1 MQSDVKTFRGRTL
14 EELLP
19 QIREELGPDAIVLRR
34 REGLAGGVGGFFQR
48 SFVEVDARRPAPGET
63 TPEARNDRATAE
75 GLSTPGIQTLI
86 QQASPF
92 ADALSRAEGAA
103 ADRAGDVLL
112 ATAQGDGTAAAV
124 PAPAPSPPAP
134 APAPTPAPASPSPQV
149 PAGLYGPQP
158 TAPPEPAAPTPA
170 LPPAEPPAPALA
182 PAPAGVIA
190 APPEMPDRP
199 ASAATAEQRLLAAGL
214 STGLVEDVVGEAVAH
229 GLPFAQPRA
238 LKKLVRSAL
247 ARRVPVMSDLGP
259 DRRVIAVA
267 GAGGAGKT
275 ALITRLATA
284 YAAAD
289 HEVVVI
295 ALRSPDGGNGL
306 AAALEPLGVSVIA
319 ATDAAQ
325 AARRLRRREPLV
337 TLVDTPALGAG
348 DAKAAAALAP
358 ELRALGCTEVHLA
371 LPATVSAAAADEVA
385 DALAPLGLTH
395 LALTHADQ
403 TARPGAPVELAIR
416 SRRPLSY
423 LATRDSVEPADA
435 AAIAS
440 QLLS

>member
-112 ATAQGDGTAAAV
+112 ATAQGDGTAAA
-124 PAPAPSPPAP
+124 APAPSPPAP

-158 TAPPEPAAPTPA
+158 TAPAEPAAPTPA

-259 DRRVIAVA
+259 DRRVIAIA

-306 AAALEPLGVSVIA
+306 AAALEPLGISVIA

-440 QLLS
+440 QLLP